1 MVRSFEGSG
10 SWSGSRAP
18 SAGARVSEVEAFEIT
33 IAGNLET
40 QSPQVLIELNRKAE
54 LVSQEAREKLDLMT
68 ERFNLTQA
76 QRREIFPLLARGS
89 ASYDPAMVVG
99 GGTASS
105 FNEVGALATSEE
117 LIHDELDPSQQEAF
131 EEDVLDK
138 NLWWEEIASQLADDE
153 IYAASKV
160 EAPASEEPGSII
172 DEPTDSQPD
181 GPAAEQGGNI
191 FDLLNQK

>member
-1 MVRSFEGSG
+1 M
-10 SWSGSRAP
+10 
-18 SAGARVSEVEAFEIT
+18 
-33 IAGNLET
+33 
-40 QSPQVLIELNRKAE
+40 
-54 LVSQEAREKLDLMT
+54 
-68 ERFNLTQA
+68 
-76 QRREIFPLLARGS
+76 
-89 ASYDPAMVVG
+89 
-99 GGTASS
+99 
-105 FNEVGALATSEE
+105 
-117 LIHDELDPSQQEAF
+117 DELDPSQQEAF
-131 EEDVLDK
+131 EEDAIDK